1 MKKLLWICLLVSTIH
16 STMSCRSTYDLEKK
30 QNMQPS
36 NSQIIELLTD
46 DSVKCWKQIK
56 SLHSLKFIKQG
67 MRMKFYDEK
76 GNEVF
81 GSQQDIMF
89 AKVFNIDSMR
99 INVYWKLPNS
109 ELYPDIS
116 YKIRRI
122 SKDTLVI
129 GEYKD
134 YIYINSNLC
143 QEMK

>member
-1 MKKLLWICLLVSTIH
+1 M
-16 STMSCRSTYDLEKK
+16 
-30 QNMQPS
+30 
-36 NSQIIELLTD
+36 
-46 DSVKCWKQIK
+46 
-56 SLHSLKFIKQG
+56 
-67 MRMKFYDEK
+67 
-76 GNEVF
+76 F

-89 AKVFNIDSMR
+89 TKVFNIDSMR

>member
-1 MKKLLWICLLVSTIH
+1 
-16 STMSCRSTYDLEKK
+16 
-30 QNMQPS
+30 
-36 NSQIIELLTD
+36 
-46 DSVKCWKQIK
+46 
-56 SLHSLKFIKQG
+56 

-89 AKVFNIDSMR
+89 TKVFNIDSMR

>member
-1 MKKLLWICLLVSTIH
+1 
-16 STMSCRSTYDLEKK
+16 
-30 QNMQPS
+30 
-36 NSQIIELLTD
+36 
-46 DSVKCWKQIK
+46 
-56 SLHSLKFIKQG
+56 
-67 MRMKFYDEK
+67 MKFYDEK

-89 AKVFNIDSMR
+89 TKVFNIDSMR